1 MADHKID
8 IQFSGS
14 GSGMGTGG
22 TDSSLQFLASILTK
36 LNTTLDKLTT
46 ASNKGVPGGS
56 TSQPPKFSPY
66 DINNQPFKSITN
78 DFSKAVNDFSK
89 DLENTFKDLGKK
101 VGSTLTTSVMAAVGV
116 TAYRLI
122 SNETNAI
129 MGRAQTTGQFGAASI
144 QGNANQQFGNYIGN
158 LFDIEKNRQI
168 QHNSAEAEGIGGGIG
183 GAVSSIGTIIKGIP
197 VIGGVGRL
205 IEKGGLA
212 LGAAGA
218 ATGGYAAAKLANAQI
233 EQQMAIRSALAQRD
247 AMASVSEWKTG
258 FSRFGL
264 SRTNHQI
271 AGSNI
276 TGGAP
281 ISASLSDAFQ
291 QKYGQSQNYN
301 AILNNITPYLQS
313 SPLDNKQTGDLNKTS
328 QNFLKAGFAA
338 QDFAR
343 LTIQASQY
351 QALTGKNIQG
361 FSEDIK
367 QARSKFGDVFDS
379 SASQNQINLMAMGYN
394 KNQAQNMAFQAQ
406 YNPSILGSGNQFMSQ
421 SIPDWYKN
429 QAIGKIVG
437 FDINKSLQTGHI
449 AGASKGTEKE
459 LNKELQAFQNG
470 VDPLSLPKLT
480 LLMGSGVMNP
490 SKLAELTRKQI
501 EPLSNT
507 VNEKSSL
514 SPAQSMGQDIVNTI
528 QNGLTNVNTMNVTAQ
543 SINITGNINTSH
555 NTQRNEGG
563 AVMTMPPNAHTASH
577 SAGK

>member
-46 ASNKGVPGGS
+46 ASNKGLPGGS

-66 DINNQPFKSITN
+66 DINNQPFKPTTN
-78 DFSKAVNDFSK
+78 DFSKAVNDFNK

-168 QHNSAEAEGIGGGIG
+168 QRNTALAEGG
-183 GAVSSIGTIIKGIP
+183 
-197 VIGGVGRL
+197 
-205 IEKGGLA
+205 GGLA
-212 LGAAGA
+212 GSVLGTMAGTGAAILSGGRLLGGISGSAASGGAAGA
-218 ATGGYAAAKLANAQI
+218 ALGGYGIAHTNAQI

-247 AMASVSEWKTG
+247 AMASVNEWKTG

-271 AGSNI
+271 AGSDI

-281 ISASLSDAFQ
+281 IPASLSDAFQ

-406 YNPSILGSGNQFMSQ
+406 YNPSILGSANQFMSQ

-429 QAIGKIVG
+429 QAIGKTVG

-459 LNKELQAFQNG
+459 LNRELQALQNG
-470 VDPLSLPKLT
+470 ADPLSLPKLT

-507 VNEKSSL
+507 VNEKNSL

-543 SINITGNINTSH
+543 NINITGNINTSH